1 MDISERLVL
10 RYLQNECT
18 EDEVLL
24 LNRWLSEKDENKREL
39 FLLETSLKSCRL
51 KRYSDPEFLQT
62 ERIKLQKRIEK
73 EAGENQKK
81 I

>member
-1 MDISERLVL
+1 MYISERLVL

-24 LNRWLSEKDENKREL
+24 LNRWLSEKDENRQEL
-39 FLLETSLKSCRL
+39 FLLEALLKSCRL

-62 ERIKLQKRIEK
+62 ERIKLQERIEK
-73 EAGENQKK
+73 EAGESKQ
-81 I
+81 